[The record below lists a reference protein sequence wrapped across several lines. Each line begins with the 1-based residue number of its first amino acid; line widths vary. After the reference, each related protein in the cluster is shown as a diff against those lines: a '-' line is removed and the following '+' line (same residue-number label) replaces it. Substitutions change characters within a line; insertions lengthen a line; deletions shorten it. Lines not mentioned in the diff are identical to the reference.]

1 MSPEDSRKKLQQVP
15 EVGPGWSKTV
25 PRRGKEG
32 TNLCIDEG
40 QAIAASP
47 RDFHASSVSVRR
59 TRSTTRR
66 RRLVEV
72 AGAQGRGRLWAFAL
86 WPARRSLEGG
96 PAGRS
101 VRQQG
106 ERATQRQQGRPQC
119 RQ

>member
-1 MSPEDSRKKLQQVP
+1 MSSGE
-15 EVGPGWSKTV
+15 
-25 PRRGKEG
+25 
-32 TNLCIDEG
+32 DEG